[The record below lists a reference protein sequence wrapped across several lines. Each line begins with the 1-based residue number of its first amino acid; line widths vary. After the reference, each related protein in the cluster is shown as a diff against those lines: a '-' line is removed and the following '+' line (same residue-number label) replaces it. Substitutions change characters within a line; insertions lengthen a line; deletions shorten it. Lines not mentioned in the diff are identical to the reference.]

1 MVGVGKVVPSPLP
14 AQSTAYQGLRRLL
27 GHKMLREGVLHYDR
41 GRRIVVICDRSHGLG
56 PRLRQHLVHMA
67 TDFL

>member
-1 MVGVGKVVPSPLP
+1 MEPVVGIVLSPPP
-14 AQSTAYQGLRRLL
+14 AQLMAQQRPRRLL